1 MLNMPQLARWWYDLN
16 GVKSVCAEH
25 LFTNEKKW
33 RENYWAYLTN
43 SITTKHENWEHEAE
57 YRLIKYDSFFPV
69 EEYPYKQYRF
79 DDLEG
84 VIFGM
89 KTTESDKRRIIE
101 IIQQKCKSLY
111 EQICDVVNFNYVL
124 DFEVLEQLKL
134 LINNNKEIYQPLI
147 ENLRGTNILVSQL
160 DSKVIHDRIAKLLY
174 NLKSFKILG
183 SQKRRMEF
191 NFYQANYCD
200 QEHKIKVYKILT
212 I

>member
-1 MLNMPQLARWWYDLN
+1 MGMPTCKYVAM
-16 GVKSVCAEH
+16 GE
-25 LFTNEKKW
+25 
-33 RENYWAYLTN
+33 
-43 SITTKHENWEHEAE
+43 TK
-57 YRLIKYDSFFPV
+57 
-69 EEYPYKQYRF
+69 EE
-79 DDLEG
+79 
-84 VIFGM
+84 VM
-89 KTTESDKRRIIE
+89 
-101 IIQQKCKSLY
+101 KSLY